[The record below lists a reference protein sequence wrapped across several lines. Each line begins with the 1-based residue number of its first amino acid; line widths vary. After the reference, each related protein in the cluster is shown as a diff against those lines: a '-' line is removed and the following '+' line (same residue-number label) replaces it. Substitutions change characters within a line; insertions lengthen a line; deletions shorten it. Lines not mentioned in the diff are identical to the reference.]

1 MVRRI
6 FGSDVS
12 PINQQLLRA
21 TGKEVGRQ
29 QKTLQ
34 GGLEQ
39 AMATGES
46 ISEDALRSLQ
56 AQRELTSTLV
66 DVHATKQQQAARGND
81 FFGNLADLFE
91 NLTEAQANAA
101 AAAAAKQESRGKQ
114 EFALANAQLEQHVA
128 GGEDYMRQYG
138 SGTFRKEG
146 LRMIGSY
153 PNISP
158 TDVINLTD
166 TLEKRIGTYETEQSK
181 KRVQLNE
188 ELFSVQQE
196 YISAQLKYNITGLTT
211 QLKNAK
217 PEQVPEF
224 MGKIQE
230 HLAQWRK
237 ANPGFTPLQIAQI
250 ERPVYEAA
258 LKDAQIGVEAQTA
271 LQLELNR
278 FDGFTEAFSE
288 ISKDP
293 NLSKV
298 EKQYLTDR
306 AALEFQIESGV
317 PQRYLNAAQKEN
329 VLENLV
335 KYEKLQ
341 QEYLEL
347 QDKKDERSI
356 SLREVNK
363 GLVKSLALIMQY
375 DETTKAA
382 LLNGKQRNDPNVVA
396 AKAVQERYANY
407 LRQAPIIKHDIS
419 TLERNKMLQ
428 DRSIQSF
435 IANKGKTSLDADIA
449 RIENAINMRLN
460 RGGDAADL
468 EQIKQ
473 QMIGH
478 TQQDNPW
485 NISDEDAARAVENW
499 IQINEAL
506 MKSYDEELQFHQNKL
521 AELEFMELGSLN
533 LPKDVNAFRSEV
545 AQQDMN
551 NIIQQLES
559 VVNDYKRNDNTN
571 DGQIEAGAAPNF
583 QLGDRAVNLFLRDS
597 ETGREYPVPFPVGTD
612 ITKVRLS
619 SPYGNRVH
627 PITGEVESF
636 HKGVD
641 FAAPA
646 GTPVLS
652 LVNGVVK
659 QVRHADKAGGYGHY
673 IDIVDSNTGLL
684 HRFNHL
690 QELPDFKAGD
700 VITAGQQVGK
710 VGSTGN
716 STGPHLDY
724 EIRLDGELKEGP
736 GGIYGK
742 HGTKNT
748 LDHLLGNQP
757 QDRAMPPP
765 GNEDY
770 TNVPN
775 PREVTSNEEF
785 QSIVP
790 ARAVKDNDNI
800 IIDNIVK
807 LPSPPDAPKYAKAEE
822 VYNTAEPLKNK
833 FVRADKIN
841 WNVKTNKPT
850 NHYGYDALVNDLKL
864 AANVNKV
871 ATTLDIPG
879 MWLADLIAYESG
891 FDPLNHNPITG
902 LSGIANFTEAEI
914 RDAGFDP
921 TTWHLTTAS
930 QQMVVLEQRVKNA
943 VELYGKPRNFRE
955 VAAMF
960 YSSNL
965 EVYNDVR
972 NNGGLG
978 LVNTMKDVSGM
989 SFQEYLRKIGG
1000 NANRQYEASIQQQ
1013 NLAAF
1018 APIHTEFVEG
1028 CATCRALQAS
1038 GSEIIPHEGLMA

>member
-6 FGSDVS
+6 FGSDVN
-12 PINQQLLRA
+12 PINQQLLGI
-21 TGKEVGRQ
+21 TGREVGRQ
-29 QKTLQ
+29 QQTLQ
-34 GGLEQ
+34 AGLQQ
-39 AMATGES
+39 AMATGQG
-46 ISEDALRSLQ
+46 ISQDALRSLQ
-56 AQRELTSTLV
+56 AQRELTSTLAS
-66 DVHATKQQQAARGND
+66 VHATKQQQAARGND
-81 FFGNLADLFE
+81 FLGNLADLFG
-91 NLTEAQANAA
+91 NLNQAQQARAA
-101 AAAAAKQESRGKQ
+101 ARLQNQETRGKQ
-114 EFALANAQLEQHVA
+114 EFALANAQIEQHVA
-128 GGEDYMRQYG
+128 GAEDYMRQYG

-158 TDVINLTD
+158 TDAINLTD

-181 KRVQLNE
+181 KRVQMNE
-188 ELFSVQQE
+188 ELFSVKQE
-196 YISAQLKYNITGLTT
+196 YISSQLKYNLTGLTT

-271 LQLELNR
+271 LQLELDR
-278 FDGFTEAFSE
+278 FDGFIEAFSE

-293 NLSKV
+293 NTSKV
-298 EKQYLTDR
+298 EKQYLIDR
-306 AALEFQIESGV
+306 AALEFNIESGV
-317 PQRYLNAAQKEN
+317 AQRYLNAAQKEN

-375 DETTKAA
+375 DETSKAT

-396 AKAVQERYANY
+396 AKAVQERYAIY
-407 LRQAPIIKHDIS
+407 LKQAPLIKHDIS
-419 TLERNKMLQ
+419 STERNKLLQ
-428 DRSIQSF
+428 QRSIASF

-449 RIENAINMRLN
+449 RIEHVINLRLN
-460 RGGDAADL
+460 RGGDVSEL
-468 EQIKQ
+468 ERIRQ

-478 TQQDNPW
+478 TQQNNPW
-485 NISDEDAARAVENW
+485 NISDEEAELAAQRWTQLSED
-499 IQINEAL
+499 L
-506 MKSYDEELQFHQNKL
+506 MQSYDEELQFHQDKL

-545 AQQDMN
+545 GQQDMN

-559 VVNDYKRNDNTN
+559 VINDYKRNDNTN

-583 QLGDRAVNLFLRDS
+583 QLGDRAVNLFLKNP
-597 ETGREYPVPFPVGTD
+597 ETGQDYPVPFPVGT
-612 ITKVRLS
+612 KNVRVS
-619 SPYGNRVH
+619 SPQGMRTH
-627 PITGEVESF
+627 PITGNQRM

-646 GTPVLS
+646 GTPVIS
-652 LVNGVVK
+652 LINGVVK
-659 QVRHADKAGGYGHY
+659 QVRFDATGYGNY
-673 IDIVDSNTGLL
+673 IDIIDSNTGLL
-684 HRFNHL
+684 HRFSHL
-690 QELPDFKAGD
+690 QEAPTFSAGD
-700 VITAGQQVGK
+700 TIAINQQIGK
-710 VGSTGN
+710 VGSTGG

-724 EIRLDGELKEGP
+724 EIRQDGEVKAGP
-736 GGIYGK
+736 GGIYGNQ
-742 HGTKNT
+742 GLSSVIDVLT
-748 LDHLLGNQP
+748 GSQP
-757 QDRAMPPP
+757 QDRATPPP

-790 ARAVKDNDNI
+790 ARAVKDNENV
-800 IIDNIVK
+800 IIDSVVK

-822 VYNTAEPLKNK
+822 VYNTAEPLRNK
-833 FVRADKIN
+833 FVRSDKIN
-841 WNVKTNKPT
+841 WNVKSNKPT

-864 AANVNKV
+864 ASNINKV
-871 ATTLDIPG
+871 ATTLDVPG

-891 FDPLNHNPITG
+891 FDPKNQNPITG
-902 LSGIANFTEAEI
+902 LSGIANFTEPEI

-921 TTWHLTTAS
+921 TTWHLTTAN

-943 VELYGKPRNFRE
+943 VELYGKPRNFRD

-978 LVNTMKDVSGM
+978 LVNTMRDVSGM

-1028 CATCRALQAS
+1028 CAHCRALKAS
-1038 GSEIIPHEGLMA
+1038 GSEIIPHEGLMV